1 MSTPFSPFKHHFLVD
16 YDLYPCI
23 LQCDD
28 LCVDF
33 EKTSS
38 LGLRGSSPQ
47 MDLYELRA
55 VLCEWFS
62 VRRGQVT
69 RRSSSL
75 LSVWFLVRCEEV
87 TRRSSSFLYLYLLG
101 LFQEN
106 DLRTP
111 PLISI
116 LYMVVIGH
124 VAATPDTIA
133 CPNRGARTPN
143 LSQTQHSAHK
153 LS

>member
-28 LCVDF
+28 LCVDL

-38 LGLRGSSPQ
+38 LGLQ
-47 MDLYELRA
+47 NTYELRA
-55 VLCEWFS
+55 VLCVWSS
-62 VRRGQVT
+62 VRRGKVT

-87 TRRSSSFLYLYLLG
+87 TRRSFSFLLSVSSRS
-101 LFQEN
+101 FSRERSS
-106 DLRTP
+106 DPP
-111 PLISI
+111 PLILI
-116 LYMVVIGH
+116 LYMVIIDH
-124 VAATPDTIA
+124 VAAAPDPIA
-133 CPNRGARTPN
+133 CPNRGARPPN
-143 LSQTQHSAHK
+143 LS
-153 LS
+153 